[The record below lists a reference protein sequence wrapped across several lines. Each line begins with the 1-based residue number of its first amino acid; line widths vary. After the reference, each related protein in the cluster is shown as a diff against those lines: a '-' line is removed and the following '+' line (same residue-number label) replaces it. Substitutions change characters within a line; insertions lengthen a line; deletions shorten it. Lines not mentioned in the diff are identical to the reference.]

1 MHYHVGE
8 LVTSMVR
15 TQLVP
20 GGTDALLYATV
31 MGGIGALIPF
41 SSRED
46 VDFFTALEIAIRA
59 ESTTLCGRDQ
69 QSFR

>member
-1 MHYHVGE
+1 
-8 LVTSMVR
+8 MVR

-20 GGTDALLYATV
+20 GGTDALLYCTI

-46 VDFFTALEIAIRA
+46 VDFFSHLEVGGRHTRA
-59 ESTTLCGRDQ
+59 HTTHTL
-69 QSFR
+69 